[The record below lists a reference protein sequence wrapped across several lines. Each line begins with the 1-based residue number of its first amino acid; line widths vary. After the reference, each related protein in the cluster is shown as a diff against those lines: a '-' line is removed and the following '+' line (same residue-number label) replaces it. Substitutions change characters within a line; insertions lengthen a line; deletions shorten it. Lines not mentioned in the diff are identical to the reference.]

1 MNAESGTEVGAKL
14 AAPFLSL
21 LPVTGVAISVFNQ
34 GHQASLIYAT
44 DPTATAL
51 EELHFDLGEGPMI
64 DVFTGGSPLLLAEIE
79 SSDRWPAFLQQAA
92 SLDVAALFVFPLTLG
107 AVCIGAVLCYR
118 STPGGLGE
126 GDDEVGESL
135 GRAIAGPAFRY
146 AISRAHNETPDGE
159 PPIEVRREVHQA
171 TGIVTVQLESSAT
184 DAFASM
190 RAYAFS
196 SGLSLREV
204 ADDVVSR
211 RLDFST
217 LDD

>member
-34 GHQASLIYAT
+34 GNQASLIYAT
-44 DPTATAL
+44 DPIATAL

-64 DVFTGGSPLLLAEIE
+64 DVFLNGSPLLLPDLAP
-79 SSDRWPAFLQQAA
+79 SDRWPAFVQQAA
-92 SLDVAALFVFPLTLG
+92 MLDVAALFAFPLTLG

-118 STPGGLGE
+118 TTAGPLAD
-126 GDDEVGESL
+126 GDSDVGESL
-135 GRAIAGPAFRY
+135 GRAVAGPAFRH
-146 AISRAHNETPDGE
+146 AITRAANETPDGE
-159 PPIEVRREVHQA
+159 PPIEIRREVHQA
-171 TGIVTVQLESSAT
+171 TGMVTTQLDSSAT
-184 DAFASM
+184 DAFARM

-204 ADDVVSR
+204 ADDVVGR

-217 LDD
+217 LED